1 MVNSDIQLGYFKRD
15 SNSLQF
21 VQQVH
26 EIEQDLRILEQG
38 SLVFLEIVPVAETGQ
53 SSKSSTPTTLKGMGR
68 HFQQDLPCIGVVS
81 NNIF

>member
-1 MVNSDIQLGYFKRD
+1 MVNGDIQLGYFKRD

-38 SLVFLEIVPVAETGQ
+38 SLVFLEIVPVAETDRAPSRQ
-53 SSKSSTPTTLKGMGR
+53 
-68 HFQQDLPCIGVVS
+68 HQQP
-81 NNIF
+81 